1 MAEPPECD
9 SERSADP
16 NDPEVCVVLVKA
28 FRPNRL
34 LPQELE
40 LLGSIL
46 PELVRELIQMDEGE
60 R

>member
-1 MAEPPECD
+1 
-9 SERSADP
+9 
-16 NDPEVCVVLVKA
+16 VVLVKD
-28 FRPNRL
+28 FRPNCL

-46 PELVRELIQMDEGE
+46 PELVRELIQMEEGE

>member
-1 MAEPPECD
+1 MAEPPERA
-9 SERSADP
+9 SERSVGP
-16 NDPEVCVVLVKA
+16 NDPEVRVVLVKD
-28 FRPNRL
+28 FHPNRL